1 MGVGVAYLCV
11 SISVRTYVHVRF
23 MLTRRTNVFTNNRY
37 LSVGYYICLKV
48 YTYIFN
54 YYMGLAMKNE
64 QVGKE
69 LSEYEKMR
77 ETEQRLVEENYIG
90 ITGQRDS
97 IIVSC

>member
-1 MGVGVAYLCV
+1 MFE
-11 SISVRTYVHVRF
+11 STY
-23 MLTRRTNVFTNNRY
+23 
-37 LSVGYYICLKV
+37 V

-69 LSEYEKMR
+69 LSEYEKMMR

-97 IIVSC
+97 II